1 MQDELEES
9 VMRASAQE
17 NCLEYVNLCESVI
30 SSDQAGLM
38 PESLARTLTVVP
50 LNRCDDVLTVATSEP
65 HDFEMVETPR
75 LLLNREI
82 KVALASRSAIK
93 RAITQVYSKG

>member
-1 MQDELEES
+1 MQDELEETA
-9 VMRASAQE
+9 MRASAQE
-17 NCLEYVNLCESVI
+17 YGLEYVNLCECFI

-38 PESLARTLTVVP
+38 PESLARALVVFP
-50 LNRCDDVLTVATSEP
+50 LNQCDDGLTVATSEP
-65 HDFEMVETPR
+65 HDFEMVETLR

-93 RAITQVYSKG
+93 RAITQIYSKG